1 MMKKALAWMKKY
13 KIELLLLLLVTIIC
27 SIFLLY
33 YGTFGTDVDWL
44 NQHSV
49 FPDYFR
55 RRFYQTGQLFPS
67 LALQLGGGENIY
79 RGSYYGLYSPVYLLS
94 YLLPFVKMSD
104 YVIGVSMLNI
114 AVSVVLMYRWL
125 MSVDLGQKLSTWG
138 ACVYLFA
145 TPILYHSYVHCM
157 FVSYMPFLILG
168 LFGVKRHL
176 EQRKSG
182 LLIISTFLMIM
193 TSFYFSIGGMLVLCL
208 YAVYY
213 YVGMQK
219 NRIDWKALFAAGLRF
234 AGCLVAAILM
244 SGVLLIP
251 TVFAL
256 QGRGSAVETQW
267 SLSKLFI
274 PDISLKRFVYN
285 PNGLGLSSLFFVA
298 LFSGIFSKK
307 IQNRVLNIG
316 LGLILF
322 IPVFGY
328 LLNGGLYGKNKV
340 FIPFIPVVIYAML
353 LYLREEVR
361 LQEHHMTEVLPYIA
375 TVVLVV
381 YVVLKK
387 YEPAEI
393 PEADERYI
401 LLESVALLVGFLVY
415 YFVRKPWILVVPT
428 LLFMMIFSVIFHLS
442 NDKITD
448 GEFVAEVTD
457 RNLDR
462 IMEQIAETDDDWYRT
477 EQLGNGKENAANLNR
492 IHGDRQFI
500 TSNYTSAYD
509 KRYLDFRTKI
519 FDLEMPFRNAVMES
533 ASRNPVF
540 QNMMGVRY
548 VISKHTISGWE
559 KVGTEG
565 EYGVYKNPYA
575 APIIYGTNWYLDE
588 ADYEMLAFPFNQI
601 AFLNYAVVTNT
612 EGCTS
617 MGGKE
622 LEQGWKK
629 QLTKEAFALPGMII
643 GGKVIKSIPSGYEI
657 DLEEDTTVKIPLKE
671 EASEET
677 VYFLRF
683 FVNNLNR
690 TDDMKITLEGAAN
703 KVSDIRHEYYNK
715 NTVFTY
721 AVFAREGEKFLE
733 ITLGKGHYQILS
745 AQAYSG
751 KMSEIMAK
759 ELYQDPFQVDWNG
772 TKGDYIE
779 GTIRAGQDEKVVTSI
794 PFDESFRV
802 FVDGSPVETEIVNK
816 TFLGFDIAK
825 GEHQITIQ
833 YKAKGLNAG
842 MIASVVGI
850 LILTIVFFLER
861 RYYNEVRNT

>member
-1 MMKKALAWMKKY
+1 MKKIKIWTKKH
-13 KIELLLLLLVTIIC
+13 KIELLLLLLVAVIC

-55 RRFYQTGQLFPS
+55 RRFYQTGQFFPS

-79 RGSYYGLYSPVYLLS
+79 RNSYYGLYSPVYLLS

-114 AVSVVLMYRWL
+114 AVSVILMYRWL

-145 TPILYHSYVHCM
+145 TPVLYHSYVHCM

-176 EQRKSG
+176 EQKKSG
-182 LLIISTFLMIM
+182 LMIISTFLMIM
-193 TSFYFSIGGMLVLCL
+193 TSFYFSIGGMLGLCL
-208 YAVYY
+208 YAVHY

-219 NRIDWKALFAAGLRF
+219 DQIDWKALFVAGMRF
-234 AGCLVAAILM
+234 AGCLLIAVIM
-244 SGVLLIP
+244 SGVLLVP
-251 TVFAL
+251 TAFAL
-256 QGRGSAVETQW
+256 QGRGDAVETGW
-267 SLSKLFI
+267 SLSRLFV

-307 IQNRVLNIG
+307 IQNRVLNIE
-316 LGLILF
+316 LGMVLF
-322 IPVFGY
+322 IPLFGY
-328 LLNGGLYGKNKV
+328 LLNGGLYEKNKV
-340 FIPFIPVVIYAML
+340 FIPFIPIVIYAML
-353 LYLREEVR
+353 VYLRNEVR
-361 LQEHHMTEVLPYIA
+361 LPEHHITEVIPYIA
-375 TVVLVV
+375 GVVLVA

-387 YEPAEI
+387 YKPEEI
-393 PEADERYI
+393 FKADERYI
-401 LLESVALLVGFLVY
+401 LLESVALLAGFLIY

-428 LLFMMIFSVIFHLS
+428 LLFMITFSVIFHLS
-442 NDKITD
+442 NGLITEGD
-448 GEFVAEVTD
+448 FVAEVTD
-457 RNLDR
+457 RNLSN
-462 IMEQIAETDDDWYRT
+462 IMQQITELDGDWYRI

-540 QNMMGVRY
+540 QNMMGIRY
-548 VISKHTISGWE
+548 VISKDEITGWE
-559 KVGTEG
+559 KVNTEG

-575 APIIYGTNWYLDE
+575 APIIYGTNRCLGETQYDT
-588 ADYEMLAFPFNQI
+588 LAFPLNQI
-601 AFLNYAVVTNT
+601 AFLNYAITDDMPECIRENG
-612 EGCTS
+612 EIP
-617 MGGKE
+617 E
-622 LEQGWKK
+622 LDWEEK
-629 QLTKEAFALPGMII
+629 LTKESV
-643 GGKVIKSIPSGYEI
+643 VIKKETMGGADLKKVTGGYEI
-657 DLEEDTTVKIPLKE
+657 NTEEDRTIRILLKE
-671 EASEET
+671 KASEDT

-690 TDDMKITLEGAAN
+690 TEDMKITLERSAN
-703 KVSDIRHEYYNK
+703 KISDIRHVYYNK

-721 AVFAREGEKFLE
+721 AVFVKEGEKAASL
-733 ITLGKGHYQILS
+733 TLGKGHYQILS
-745 AQAYSG
+745 FSAYSARMNELIN
-751 KMSEIMAK
+751 KD
-759 ELYQDPFQVDWNG
+759 LYQDVFHVDWDG
-772 TKGDYIE
+772 TKGDFIK
-779 GTIRAGQDEKVVTSI
+779 GSISARRDEKVITSI
-794 PFDESFRV
+794 PYDENFEV
-802 FVDGSPVETEIVNK
+802 LVDGKPVNTQIVNK
-816 TFLGFDIAK
+816 TFLGFDLME
-825 GEHQITIQ
+825 GDHQITIHYQ
-833 YKAKGLNAG
+833 AKGLIIG
-842 MIASVVGI
+842 MIASLMGI
-850 LILTIVFFLER
+850 LIFILLFR
-861 RYYNEVRNT
+861 QGKWHM